1 MTDVV
6 VSLPR
11 FAEQAEKIADHL
23 GADLCLYGEKEFD
36 QLFREYD
43 RIVAL
48 MSVGIVIRKIAPLLT
63 DKWSDPAVVAVSPD
77 CRYAI
82 PLVGGHHGANDLARS
97 ISDLGIV
104 PVISTATE
112 VSGKISV
119 EGVARDSGYEIL
131 NRESTRSVNAAAL
144 DDRLSVYAIESPAIV
159 LAGPGVSV
167 LVRDGTYS
175 VGIGCRRGIRKEEVT
190 GAIMTCLSELSI
202 NKEEVM
208 IYSTTDKKSGESG
221 LMEGI
226 QAIGGVLIFLDDETI
241 SAFPGPSASGA
252 SRIGLHG
259 VAEPCA
265 LASSK
270 RKELVMPKRVVG
282 RVTIAVAQ

>member
-11 FAEQAEKIADHL
+11 FAEQAEKIAGHL

-48 MSVGIVIRKIAPLLT
+48 MSVGIVVRKIAPLIT
-63 DKWSDPAVVAVSPD
+63 DKWSDPAVVVVSPD
-77 CRYAI
+77 CRYVI
-82 PLVGGHHGANDLARS
+82 PLVGGHHGANELARS
-97 ISDLGIV
+97 ISGLGIE
-104 PVISTATE
+104 PVITTATE
-112 VSGKISV
+112 TAGKISV

-131 NRESTRSVNAAAL
+131 NRDSTRQVNAAAL
-144 DDRLSVYAIESPAIV
+144 DDRLSVYSIDSPAIV
-159 LAGPGVSV
+159 LAGPGVSF

-175 VGIGCRRGIRKEEVT
+175 VGIGCRRGIRKEEVAT
-190 GAIMTCLSELSI
+190 AVMTCLSELSI
-202 NKEEVM
+202 EKDDVM
-208 IYSTTDKKSGESG
+208 IYSTTDKKAGEAG
-221 LMEGI
+221 LMAGI
-226 QAIGGVLIFLDDETI
+226 QMLGGILLFLDDETI
-241 SAFPGPSASGA
+241 GAFPGPSTSGA
-252 SRIGLHG
+252 SRIGLQG

-270 RKELVMPKRVVG
+270 KKELVMNKRVFG

>member
-11 FAEQAEKIADHL
+11 FAEQAEKIAGHI
-23 GADLCLYGEKEFD
+23 GADLCQYGEKEFE

-48 MSVGIVIRKIAPLLT
+48 MSVGIVVRKIAPLLT
-63 DKWSDPAVVAVSPD
+63 DKWSDPAVVVVSPD

-82 PLVGGHHGANDLARS
+82 PLVGGHHGANELARS
-97 ISDLGIV
+97 ISGLGIE
-104 PVISTATE
+104 PVITTATE
-112 VSGKISV
+112 TAGKISV
-119 EGVARDSGYEIL
+119 EGVALDSGCAVL

-144 DDRLSVYAIESPAIV
+144 DDRLSVHSIQSPAIV

-175 VGIGCRRGIRKEEVT
+175 VGIGCRRGIRKEEVAT
-190 GAIMTCLSELSI
+190 AVMTCLSELSI
-202 NKEEVM
+202 DKDDVM
-208 IYSTTDKKSGESG
+208 IYSTTEKKAGEAG
-221 LMEGI
+221 LIAGI
-226 QAIGGVLIFLDDETI
+226 QMLGGVLLFLDDKTI
-241 SAFPGPSASGA
+241 SAFPAPSTSGA

-270 RKELVMPKRVVG
+270 KKELVMEKHVYG
-282 RVTIAVAQ
+282 RVTLAVAQ

>member
-11 FAEQAEKIADHL
+11 FAEPAEKIARHL
-23 GADLCLYGEKEFD
+23 GADLCLYGEKEFE

-48 MSVGIVIRKIAPLLT
+48 MSVGIVVRKIAPLLS
-63 DKWSDPAVVAVSPD
+63 DKWSDPAVVVVSPD

-82 PLVGGHHGANDLARS
+82 PLVGGHHGANELARS
-97 ISDLGIV
+97 ISGLGIE
-104 PVISTATE
+104 PVVSTATE
-112 VSGKISV
+112 TAGKISV
-119 EGVARDSGYEIL
+119 EGVARDTGYTVL
-131 NRESTRSVNAAAL
+131 NRDSTRLVNAAAL
-144 DDRLSVYAIESPAIV
+144 DDRLSVYSVDSPAIV

-175 VGIGCRRGIRKEEVT
+175 VGIGCRRGIRKDEVAAAVT
-190 GAIMTCLSELSI
+190 ACLTELSI
-202 NKEEVM
+202 DKDDVM
-208 IYSTTDKKSGESG
+208 IYSTTDKKAGEAG
-221 LMEGI
+221 LIAGI
-226 QAIGGVLIFLDDETI
+226 QMLRGVLLFLDDETVA
-241 SAFPGPSASGA
+241 AFPAPSTSGA

-270 RKELVMPKRVVG
+270 KKELVMHKHVYG
-282 RVTIAVAQ
+282 RVTIAVAR